1 MFYLLNDWP
10 FRLLCSDCTKY
21 SFTFGFRLR
30 AQYGH
35 DIKANALHGSSTA
48 EHAMESMK
56 LVFGDSLEF
65 NPDGTVKGRGES
77 VL

>member
-1 MFYLLNDWP
+1 MHEFSIDYLYSLRLCFY
-10 FRLLCSDCTKY
+10 FC
-21 SFTFGFRLR
+21 FGFRLR

-65 NPDGTVKGRGES
+65 NPDGTVKGRGVS